1 MNKTTVAQ
9 QAKKTNFIPPPRGVL
24 QRKCACGN
32 HTVAGGECAECAK
45 NTVSQGKLVIGANND
60 PLEQE
65 ADRVADQMMSTSTQS
80 AFGNTLPRIQRFA
93 GQASDDMDT
102 VPASV
107 EHVLAGSGRP
117 LEPALQQDMEQ
128 RFDHDFSQ
136 VQVHTGGT
144 AEQSAREVNARA
156 YTVGNNIVFGTGQ
169 FMPESHEGRR
179 LIAHELTHVVQQN
192 ANTPS
197 SNAVSRKVL
206 QRSLFSGI
214 LGGLAGAA
222 GGALIGGLLGG
233 PIGAI
238 VGGVVGLIGGALLGD
253 KAGTKS
259 RSLTGDEI
267 KYAKDVFK
275 DSIDYSAITITRDSM
290 LSAGA
295 PRTIGNTIHLKSDWG
310 HFKGDTM
317 ELSPTGLETLIHE
330 MGHVWQYQNGGLA
343 YIPESLWAQLK
354 ASIGGKSRNAAYDW
368 RAAHKDGLPWE
379 QWNPEQQAEAIEDY
393 NKLLRKSKDGT
404 ASVAELSELSI
415 LLPYM
420 QKVWQRQGAPH
431 FEPPDMR
438 NSPI

>member
-9 QAKKTNFIPPPRGVL
+9 QPKMASFIPPVQGVL

-32 HTVAGGECAECAK
+32 HTVAGRECAECAK
-45 NTVSQGKLVIGANND
+45 KKTDLQGKLVIGASND
-60 PLEQE
+60 FLEQE
-65 ADRVADQMMSTSTQS
+65 ADRVADQVMSISTQS
-80 AFGNTLPRIQRFA
+80 AIGNTLPRIQRLA
-93 GQASDDMDT
+93 GQANDGMET
-102 VPASV
+102 TPASV
-107 EHVLAGSGRP
+107 DHVLASSGIP
-117 LEPALQQDMEQ
+117 LEPELRQDMEQ

-169 FMPESHEGRR
+169 FEPSSYEGRR

-192 ANTPS
+192 TN

-238 VGGVVGLIGGALLGD
+238 VGGVVGLVGGALLGD

-310 HFKGDTM
+310 HFVGDTM